1 MISCAT
7 MALDRFCVV
16 YDFRLHIMLALF
28 EIFEAFEIYYF
39 HRFDSEISDI
49 LRYIREPQRMPKSAS
64 SSLYHQPIDY
74 KTVIINLKP
83 FSRLA
88 WPLLCLLVV
97 KIRVTQPTL

>member
-39 HRFDSEISDI
+39 HRFDSENLEI
-49 LRYIREPQRMPKSAS
+49 LRYIREAQWAPKSAS
-64 SSLYHQPIDY
+64 TSLHHQPVNY
-74 KTVIINLKP
+74 KTVIGNSI
-83 FSRLA
+83 FF
-88 WPLLCLLVV
+88 
-97 KIRVTQPTL
+97 